1 MIFAKQMCGVDG
13 SPTSDAAAEQAA
25 RLANPGTDVLL
36 VTVLDPWNPV
46 AGLENESAET
56 RDAYRQQESERIL
69 EAAAARWPPS
79 RVRTPA
85 IDGWAP
91 RALIDQA
98 RAEGSELIC
107 LGMHG
112 RRRSTAYVL
121 GSVATTVLHEA
132 KCSVYLA
139 RVAQDADRFPRTV
152 VIGVDGSADALRAAA
167 VAVELVKRF
176 GVELRPVI
184 ATGARRGVLGKGS
197 ANVDLDAARAA
208 FPQAVVDTRAPV
220 EALVSAAKECEADI
234 LIVGARGLRGL
245 RAMGS
250 VSERVA
256 HEATCS
262 VLVVRP

>member
-79 RVRTPA
+79 RVRTTV

-98 RAEGSELIC
+98 RAEGSELISWAC
-107 LGMHG
+107 MAAGAARHTCSAVSPPPFCT
-112 RRRSTAYVL
+112 RP
-121 GSVATTVLHEA
+121 H
-132 KCSVYLA
+132 CSVYLA
-139 RVAQDADRFPRTV
+139 RVAHAQTAFLAR
-152 VIGVDGSADALRAAA
+152 SS
-167 VAVELVKRF
+167 LVSRVCTCAQ
-176 GVELRPVI
+176 G
-184 ATGARRGVLGKGS
+184 RRGG
-197 ANVDLDAARAA
+197 
-208 FPQAVVDTRAPV
+208 
-220 EALVSAAKECEADI
+220 
-234 LIVGARGLRGL
+234 
-245 RAMGS
+245 
-250 VSERVA
+250 
-256 HEATCS
+256 
-262 VLVVRP
+262 